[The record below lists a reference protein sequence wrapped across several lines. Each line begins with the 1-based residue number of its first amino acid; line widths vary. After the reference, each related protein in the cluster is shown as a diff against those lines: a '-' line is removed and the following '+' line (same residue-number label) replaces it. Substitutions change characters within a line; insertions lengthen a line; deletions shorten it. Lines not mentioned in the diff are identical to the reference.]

1 MGETLTV
8 TISEAATAAARFL
21 GYTEL
26 KPEQMRVVTS
36 VVMGH
41 DDLHREKL
49 RPYCKHILSATTT
62 THTPPV
68 QSTSLFTT
76 CLTQNNLRG
85 ARGGHSY
92 STRRTV
98 RDRGQDAVKR
108 SSRIFSTG
116 QAVKRTFW
124 VGQRSRPTFA
134 QTNSYS
140 NSYPTGSFC
149 LHCLSQ
155 QVDLTVTGACARP
168 NWADFSPVLEPDT
181 VINPRRACAARV
193 TVVVPCVCVC
203 VCVFPR
209 PSSATRATKRQT
221 RHTGDLSIVFASV

>member
-1 MGETLTV
+1 MFVSVL
-8 TISEAATAAARFL
+8 IS
-21 GYTEL
+21 
-26 KPEQMRVVTS
+26 
-36 VVMGH
+36 
-41 DDLHREKL
+41 
-49 RPYCKHILSATTT
+49 
-62 THTPPV
+62 
-68 QSTSLFTT
+68 
-76 CLTQNNLRG
+76 
-85 ARGGHSY
+85 RGGHSY

-98 RDRGQDAVKR
+98 RDRGQDEVKR

-140 NSYPTGSFC
+140 TSYPTGFC

-181 VINPRRACAARV
+181 VIHHVWPLNARYSKMCARANSRKRGRGWDIIKNRTMQREATSRACGKRGV
-193 TVVVPCVCVC
+193 LYV
-203 VCVFPR
+203 
-209 PSSATRATKRQT
+209 SSPL
-221 RHTGDLSIVFASV
+221 HWPTGL

>member
-1 MGETLTV
+1 MALSLQY
-8 TISEAATAAARFL
+8 ISVPEWLPSLPYISVPEWLPSLPYLCVPEWLASLQYISVPEWLPSLQYISVPEWLPSLQYISVPEWLPSHRAR
-21 GYTEL
+21 
-26 KPEQMRVVTS
+26 MA
-36 VVMGH
+36 
-41 DDLHREKL
+41 
-49 RPYCKHILSATTT
+49 LSL
-62 THTPPV
+62 
-68 QSTSLFTT
+68 QYI
-76 CLTQNNLRG
+76 R

-134 QTNSYS
+134 QTNSYL
-140 NSYPTGSFC
+140 NSYPTARFC

-181 VINPRRACAARV
+181 VIHHVWLKKTLSLSPLFSSIAALGNNHRKTKDFRSINYAERAR
-193 TVVVPCVCVC
+193 
-203 VCVFPR
+203 
-209 PSSATRATKRQT
+209 SS
-221 RHTGDLSIVFASV
+221 D

>member
-1 MGETLTV
+1 MRETV
-8 TISEAATAAARFL
+8 
-21 GYTEL
+21 
-26 KPEQMRVVTS
+26 
-36 VVMGH
+36 
-41 DDLHREKL
+41 
-49 RPYCKHILSATTT
+49 
-62 THTPPV
+62 
-68 QSTSLFTT
+68 
-76 CLTQNNLRG
+76 

-140 NSYPTGSFC
+140 TSWLHARFC

-181 VINPRRACAARV
+181 VIHHVWPLNARYSKMCARANSRKRGRGWDKNRTMQRGVARV
-193 TVVVPCVCVC
+193 RKKGCIVYCV
-203 VCVFPR
+203 R
-209 PSSATRATKRQT
+209 
-221 RHTGDLSIVFASV
+221 VFAPALAHRTMRSTIQACGSPWTLC